1 MQRQQVSATP
11 AAFNWGPEG
20 VGLRAGCAAAPT
32 WKTLASRASRHA
44 SAITAASLP
53 MSSKGSRARQCF
65 TTSLASTLPQPAYCS
80 CTATVGRAHAK
91 LSSSTTMLLRWS
103 RLAARH
109 TLLAMRDTVSYSGGE
124 MTGQAATEGAGRL
137 PCRVFSPQAWRAQ
150 RRGRGGG
157 GVPAALPP
165 PLAASFLATP
175 CATSASGSRSSVS
188 PARSCPRSP
197 GAGGGPG
204 QAWRW
209 RQRSTAPPYMPYGL
223 CWGCRDGG
231 ACKTTQCQSGE
242 VDGNQSRVASYQP
255 ATEVPESG
263 EAGGAICAN

>member
-1 MQRQQVSATP
+1 MCSSTHLEDLGQQGQQACIGHHRRISADEQQGFQGAAVLHHLLGLHLAAACLLQLHRNRGQGPRQALVVHHDVVEVVQTGRPAHTPGNEGHRLLLGGGDDWGRQQQR
-11 AAFNWGPEG
+11 G
-20 VGLRAGCAAAPT
+20 
-32 WKTLASRASRHA
+32 
-44 SAITAASLP
+44 
-53 MSSKGSRARQCF
+53 Q
-65 TTSLASTLPQPAYCS
+65 
-80 CTATVGRAHAK
+80 
-91 LSSSTTMLLRWS
+91 
-103 RLAARH
+103 
-109 TLLAMRDTVSYSGGE
+109 GG
-124 MTGQAATEGAGRL
+124 L

-150 RRGRGGG
+150 PRGWGGG

-175 CATSASGSRSSVS
+175 CVTSASGSRSSVS

-209 RQRSTAPPYMPYGL
+209 RQRSTAPPCMPYGL